1 MRLWGWSLH
10 WGREEGMLSMLFL
23 SWSSAKGQ
31 CKPLDLNTVA
41 KLKSGW
47 SWWMLFGLSL
57 LRGMVV
63 YVFLFVWRRTRF
75 LSVWFDTSSDLRI
88 ETKFIW
94 VTPRSTCAV
103 AHSLPSQINYP
114 DPLGRSPEV
123 QSTLES
129 ATAGRKRRLQEPLPR
144 SINAKSHV
152 PHPAHCWTGW
162 AMGWG
167 TCKLSLPCRGS
178 AASQPWIHPIL
189 AVKFYLLHDCTGR
202 LLSANLVMF
211 KPASGM
217 RSQEIWLEEAER
229 LLLRSQVS
237 PSWGAERA
245 VTLMQ
250 DAICFFL
257 L

>member
-1 MRLWGWSLH
+1 
-10 WGREEGMLSMLFL
+10 
-23 SWSSAKGQ
+23 
-31 CKPLDLNTVA
+31 
-41 KLKSGW
+41 
-47 SWWMLFGLSL
+47 MLFGLSV
-57 LRGMVV
+57 LRGMVIYGCV
-63 YVFLFVWRRTRF
+63 SLCVKENKAYFRLGWHKQWLENRN
-75 LSVWFDTSSDLRI
+75 
-88 ETKFIW
+88 KIW
-94 VTPRSTCAV
+94 VTPRSTCEV
-103 AHSLPSQINYP
+103 AHPLPSQINYP

-123 QSTLES
+123 QSNLES
-129 ATAGRKRRLQEPLPR
+129 TTAGRKRRLQEPLPR
-144 SINAKSHV
+144 SVNAKSHV

-167 TCKLSLPCRGS
+167 TCKLSFPCRGS
-178 AASQPWIHPIL
+178 AASQPWIHL
-189 AVKFYLLHDCTGR
+189 VWAVKFYLLHDCTGR

-217 RSQEIWLEEAER
+217 RSQEIWLKVAER

-237 PSWGAERA
+237 LSWGAERA